1 MNKLYT
7 TKSFAAILACLLLFS
22 CSSEDDGDVF
32 PAGEYPLKFTA
43 SVEEQ
48 LTRSTSASSWDGGE
62 EVAVQ
67 VAGIMVKKYTTA
79 TDGKLS
85 SASGIEPF
93 YWQSQSETKTVTGW
107 YPYSTSTPTSWS
119 VQSNQSSAG
128 YQQSDLL
135 YAPAMAISFA
145 NRETTTLSF
154 HHQTAKVV
162 VNIVNGEATSSAA
175 DISAVKIGVNN
186 NLALS
191 GNYTPPAGN
200 NSQGTWSN
208 LANSGIVTPKEISP
222 TGTFLKSYAALVLPQ
237 DISNKKFIAVTL
249 SNGNTYYYSPSTG
262 DADLE
267 GGKQYTYNI
276 TVKNG
281 YLEVEVE
288 NSEAWTSEGQETV
301 ISKNIKISY
310 TATDIKPGDYYYS
323 DGTTSDGGLQRI
335 YTDGIGVGA
344 GSVPP
349 TVGKTAI
356 GIVFW
361 TGNPTEGNHNNG
373 TVFTDFGDPAL
384 RLERSNCIH
393 RLVIALQDASTNT
406 LSWQSSSSDVG
417 AWVSSNT
424 TYETIT
430 TSTGATDALNKLRGY
445 NNTQAI
451 RAYNTQCVDA
461 NKVLPVQAIDT
472 WAVST
477 PAPTNSSGWYFPSEK
492 ELTLLCGRDVNNVWL
507 YNSGGT
513 GMRNIVNTAME
524 NVSGATTIS
533 QNTYWSSSEHSN
545 SVAWCLD
552 FSSGTVFYSGKTS
565 AYNIRPI
572 LAF

>member
-32 PAGEYPLKFTA
+32 PAGEYPLTFTA
-43 SVEEQ
+43 SVEER

-62 EVAVQ
+62 EVAVRI
-67 VAGIMVKKYTTA
+67 ASTIKKYTTA

-85 SASGIEPF
+85 SANGVEPF
-93 YWQSQSETKTVTGW
+93 YWQYQTETKTVTGW
-107 YPYSTSTPTSWS
+107 YPYSASVLTSWA
-119 VQSNQSSAG
+119 VQSNQSSVG
-128 YQQSDLL
+128 YQRSDFM
-135 YAPAMAISFA
+135 YAPAVAISFA
-145 NRETTTLSF
+145 NRETTTLPF

-162 VNIVNGEATSSAA
+162 INIINGEAVLLST
-175 DISAVKIGVNN
+175 DILAVRIGVNN

-208 LANSGIVTPKEISP
+208 LANGGIVTPKEISP
-222 TGTFLKSYAALVLPQ
+222 TATFLKSYAALIIPQ
-237 DISNKKFIAVTL
+237 DMSGEKFIAVTL
-249 SNGNTYYYSPSTG
+249 SNGNTYYYTPTAT
-262 DADLE
+262 DAALA
-267 GGKQYTYNI
+267 GGKQYTYNV

-288 NSEAWTSEGQETV
+288 NTTAWTSEGEETV
-301 ISKNIKISY
+301 TSKDIKTSY
-310 TATDIKPGDYYYS
+310 TATDLKPGDYYYS

-335 YTDGIGVGA
+335 YTDGTGVGA

-349 TVGKTAI
+349 TVGKTVI

-373 TVFTDFGDPAL
+373 TAFTDFGDPAL
-384 RLERSNCIH
+384 RLEKSNCTH
-393 RLVIALQDASTNT
+393 GLVVALQDAPTST
-406 LSWQSSSSDVG
+406 LQWQNSASDVG

-424 TYETIT
+424 SYETIT
-430 TSTGATDALNKLRGY
+430 TGSTETDAINKLRGY

-451 RAYNTQCVDA
+451 RAYNTQCIDA

-477 PAPTNSSGWYFPSEK
+477 PTPTNSSGWYLPSEK
-492 ELTLLCGRDVNNVWL
+492 ELTLLCGQDVNDIWFH
-507 YNSGGT
+507 YFGDT
-513 GMRNIVNTAME
+513 GIVNTAME
-524 NVSGATTIS
+524 NVSEATTIS
-533 QNTYWSSSEHSN
+533 QNAYWSSSEHSN
-545 SVAWCLD
+545 SKAWFLD
-552 FSSGTVFYSGKTS
+552 FSSGLVLIYLGKTS